1 MRNRTRRRLGFVLMV
16 LAVVLAALDLLKSSA
31 TMLLTGVAVAFLAV
45 GALLLRNSRSS
56 TEPTSESRRSSS
68 R

>member
-1 MRNRTRRRLGFVLMV
+1 MV
-16 LAVVLAALDLLKSSA
+16 LAVILAALDLMESSA
-31 TMLLTGVAVAFLAV
+31 TMLLTGIAVAFLAV

>member
-1 MRNRTRRRLGFVLMV
+1 MV
-16 LAVVLAALDLLKSSA
+16 LAVMLAALDLVKSSA
-31 TMLLTGVAVAFLAV
+31 TLLLTGVAVVFLAV

-56 TEPTSESRRSSS
+56 TEPQSESRRSSS

>member
-16 LAVVLAALDLLKSSA
+16 LAVMLAALDLVKSSA
-31 TMLLTGVAVAFLAV
+31 TLLLTGVAVVFLAV

-56 TEPTSESRRSSS
+56 TEPQSESRRSSS